1 MPEKSTV
8 RRIVTQTTPPVTLA
22 VASGRLDAPECM
34 ANERKVLQQIE
45 AICRRNQKLLANRQV
60 VLFGSRAHGTA
71 KPRSDFDIGV
81 CGASAMPYADFYSL
95 ADQIELLPT
104 LYRID
109 WVDLARTD
117 EQFRQ
122 SALANAKVIYEA

>member
-8 RRIVTQTTPPVTLA
+8 RRIVTHTNCWP
-22 VASGRLDAPECM
+22 
-34 ANERKVLQQIE
+34 
-45 AICRRNQKLLANRQV
+45 
-60 VLFGSRAHGTA
+60 TA

>member
-1 MPEKSTV
+1 
-8 RRIVTQTTPPVTLA
+8 
-22 VASGRLDAPECM
+22 
-34 ANERKVLQQIE
+34 
-45 AICRRNQKLLANRQV
+45 
-60 VLFGSRAHGTA
+60 
-71 KPRSDFDIGV
+71 
-81 CGASAMPYADFYSL
+81 MPYDDFYSL